1 MTDETTGPGPVQDP
15 AVRARVAALHAQ
27 GMGRNAIAAELGV
40 GNSTVTRIA
49 KALGLDFS
57 RAQTAVAVQARS
69 VDLAA
74 GRQRLAEKM
83 LGRAE
88 RMLDDL
94 DGPYLVYAFGGK
106 DNVYEEHELEK
117 PPVEVQRTAVATAGI
132 AFDKVTK
139 YLEKDTSGVATAH
152 SLLDTLAEGFKA
164 AAESYSPPE
173 TGDGSLS

>member
-27 GMGRNAIAAELGV
+27 GMGRNAIAAELGL

-57 RAQTAVAVQARS
+57 RAQTAVAVHARS
-69 VDLAA
+69 IDLAA

-88 RMLDDL
+88 KMLDEL

-106 DNVYEEHELEK
+106 ENVYSEHELER
-117 PPVEVQRTAVATAGI
+117 PPVEVQRTAVTTAGV

-139 YLEKDTSGVATAH
+139 YLEKDTSGVETAH
-152 SLLDTLAEGFKA
+152 SLLDTLAAGFSA
-164 AAESYSPPE
+164 AAASYPGVAES
-173 TGDGSLS
+173 GV